1 MVGTD
6 VDLDR
11 LVQEYMGRF
20 RDEWLLFEVT
30 EADSS
35 GWPIGL
41 RLIAHHG
48 DREKLTDIALAR
60 GLQRTLVRFAGEAV
74 PEGTWAI
81 L

>member
-1 MVGTD
+1 MGTD

-11 LVQEYMGRF
+11 LIEEHLERF

-30 EADSS
+30 EVDGS
-35 GWPIGL
+35 GWPREV
-41 RLIAHHG
+41 RLIAHHS
-48 DREKLTDIALAR
+48 DREELTDIALAE

-74 PEGTWAI
+74 PEGMGAV